1 MIKRRQPIHLAFQ
14 AHQPERN
21 HHRAYEVEV
30 GQDLLF
36 EWVVTVRYGRAARPG
51 HRLTYWMPDL
61 GAARTFVRGRLRR
74 RLSAP
79 ERLGCGYRLTH
90 AALAEGEQLAD
101 WMPDG
106 LLS

>member
-1 MIKRRQPIHLAFQ
+1 VTERHQPVRIALEAC
-14 AHQPERN
+14 QPERN
-21 HHRAYEVEV
+21 HHRAYEVEA
-30 GQDLLF
+30 GQYLLF
-36 EWVVTVRYGRAARPG
+36 EWVVTVRYGRAAQPG

-61 GAARTFVRGRLRR
+61 GAARTLLRGRLCR

-90 AALAEGEQLAD
+90 AALAKGEQLAD
-101 WMPDG
+101 RMPDG